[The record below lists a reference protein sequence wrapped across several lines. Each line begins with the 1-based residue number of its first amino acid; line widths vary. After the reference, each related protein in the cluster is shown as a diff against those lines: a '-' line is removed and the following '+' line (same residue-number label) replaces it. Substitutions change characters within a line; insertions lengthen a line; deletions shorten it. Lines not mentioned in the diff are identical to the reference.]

1 MTVEL
6 ATAERGCLRSVSDRG
21 GLWRQSRVATAAFGP
36 QPQFSRFRP
45 ALLRVVLL
53 AQLAVA
59 DRRSN
64 ESGSAVCC
72 LSGASVWPRVRGTI
86 GAMGLLAVSAG
97 LFMAS
102 LLVMW
107 PVVALV
113 LAVGLLFVPMAR
125 VSLAAGPARRALR
138 RCRPHDVRPVVVHT
152 VASVERGAGRM
163 LLESVLEEAD
173 RKRWTLVLDAGNER
187 LASYYAGLGFEPTG
201 EAVDMPW
208 GDRNVPMARPPSRL
222 RGGRDG

>member
-1 MTVEL
+1 MTAGL
-6 ATAERGCLRSVSDRG
+6 ATATRECSRSVSDRG

-36 QPQFSRFRP
+36 RPQFSRFRP

-53 AQLAVA
+53 AQLAIA

-97 LFMAS
+97 IFMAS
-102 LLVMW
+102 LWVTW
-107 PVVALV
+107 PAVGLV

-138 RCRPHDVRPVVVHT
+138 RCRPHDARPVVVHT
-152 VASVERGAGRM
+152 VASVERGAGRTV
-163 LLESVLEEAD
+163 LESVLEEAD
-173 RKRWTLVLDAGNER
+173 RKRWTLVLDAANER
-187 LASYYAGLGFEPTG
+187 LASYYSELGFEPTG
-201 EAVDMPW
+201 PAVEMPW
-208 GDRNVPMARPPSRL
+208 GERNVPMARPPNRV
-222 RGGRDG
+222 RGDRDG

>member
-1 MTVEL
+1 MTAGL
-6 ATAERGCLRSVSDRG
+6 PTAELRCLRSVSDRG
-21 GLWRQSRVATAAFGP
+21 GLWRQSRVATVAFGP
-36 QPQFSRFRP
+36 RPQFSRFRP

-72 LSGASVWPRVRGTI
+72 LSGASVWPRVRGTV

-102 LLVMW
+102 LLLMW

-125 VSLAAGPARRALR
+125 ISLAAGPARRSLR
-138 RCRPHDVRPVVVHT
+138 RCRPHDARPVVVHT
-152 VASVERGAGRM
+152 VASVERGSGRI

-187 LASYYAGLGFEPTG
+187 LARYYAELGFEPTG
-201 EAVDMPW
+201 PAVEMPW
-208 GDRNVPMARPPSRL
+208 GEKNVPMARAPRRL
-222 RGGRDG
+222 GGGRDG